1 MYIIRT
7 NSCPCIGRI
16 DKATYLMNLT
26 RIHNHDTAS
35 YNDKKIMLSNSIKR
49 KAEVSTANLREIF
62 NETCRESDG
71 ASSVTFRSLGS
82 SMYKRRRTLQPKLPV
97 SVQEFDILLQESQY
111 FDYHLQTVID
121 ADQRH
126 LFSVQTI

>member
-1 MYIIRT
+1 MPTQSKQQPRSGCCLRRHVVKRPSKRSVLVYIKCALFRT

-16 DKATYLMNLT
+16 DKATNLMNLT
-26 RIHNHDTAS
+26 HIHNHDTAS

-82 SMYKRRRTLQPKLPV
+82 SMYKRRRTLQPNIC
-97 SVQEFDILLQESQY
+97 SRI
-111 FDYHLQTVID
+111 
-121 ADQRH
+121 
-126 LFSVQTI
+126 